1 MKIICLAGGPGKRL
15 WPLSGSTRAKQ
26 YLSVLI
32 GPDGELESMVQRLW
46 RQLGDAGLQEHTR
59 FATSMEQMEHMK
71 RQTGERTPL
80 ILEPEQRGTF
90 PAIALAASYLYSI
103 AGVSLNETVII
114 MPVDAYVESDF
125 YDWIQQL
132 PNRLRESG
140 SQLMLIET
148 APKSEMEHRS
158 PSNNGIFAFSL
169 DYMISKLI
177 ALRLPIHYDELY
189 KQYSKL
195 SKSSFE
201 TEVVERETSSSVISY
216 SGVWRNL
223 GSWTTMSEEITFRMG
238 CTWDEVM
245 NESNLV

>member
-1 MKIICLAGGPGKRL
+1 MKIICLSGGSGKRL
-15 WPLSGSTRAKQ
+15 WPLSSSTKAKQ
-26 YLSVLI
+26 YLSVLL

-46 RQLGDAGLQEHTR
+46 RQLGHAGLQEHTR
-59 FATSMEQMEHMK
+59 FATSIEQMELMK

-80 ILEPEQRGTF
+80 IMEPEQRGTF

-103 AGVSLNETVII
+103 AGVSLSETVII

-132 PNRLRESG
+132 PDRLCESG
-140 SQLMLIET
+140 SQLMMIET
-148 APKSEMEHRS
+148 ALKSEEERMTPQNS
-158 PSNNGIFAFSL
+158 GIYAFSL

-177 ALRLPIHYDELY
+177 GLRLPIHYDELF

-195 SKSSFE
+195 SRSSFE
-201 TEVVERETSSSVISY
+201 TEIVEREKSRSVIHFN
-216 SGVWRNL
+216 GVWRNL

-238 CTWDEVM
+238 VTWDEVV